1 MMDSGSAQVPLR
13 GTLFSAADRQIE
25 GLLTQSR
32 FDTSLTAGLL
42 FLDGGLIIPDIYFFI
57 SARLKQHLDSAALS
71 QLEVA
76 LEMGMVMPSFRNR
89 DTASFVDSLRVV
101 REAGIVGLLPGD
113 QPDRIARR
121 LDAALL
127 RSSDFQPVFWPSES
141 PSSVAERYRAI
152 METCLGGDDPP
163 PVESEESRA
172 LLNDVWQRSPQWRVD
187 CLQRAVT
194 ASGSGL
200 RRGTLMK
207 EIGRTVGIENPVDDV
222 RELYEAAQAAGLAPE
237 DVTAL
242 KTICRIMNNCYLYNQ
257 AQQQVTRADF
267 PAYDESAEVVLAA
280 GLSAD
285 GAARAAATPRSEQ
298 PRLERTLTAPPM
310 DALLE
315 ADPHRLLGVRQDIH
329 AEYTAA
335 VKAWHR
341 EPTSQHAER
350 LIDVQHA
357 YVETLTRNV
366 PGHQPDQMTITHV
379 AGSGAEASTVF
390 VTGTTMPPGAGADT
404 GGPGP
409 ESLMSDGCSSYR
421 SHRAPDTGRGAGKDA
436 VHREAVVAPSP

>member
-1 MMDSGSAQVPLR
+1 MVNAGPARAPLR
-13 GTLFSAADRQIE
+13 GTLFSAADRQLE

-32 FDTSLTAGLL
+32 FDASLTAGLL

-57 SARLKQHLDSAALS
+57 SDRLKQHLDSAALS
-71 QLEVA
+71 RLEVA
-76 LEMGMVMPSFRNR
+76 LEMGMVMPTFRNQGSA
-89 DTASFVDSLRVV
+89 TFVDALRVI
-101 REAGIVGLLPGD
+101 RESGIAGLLPGD
-113 QPDRIARR
+113 HPDRIARR

-141 PSSVAERYRAI
+141 PTSVAERYREI
-152 METCLGGDDPP
+152 VETCLTGDEPP
-163 PVESEESRA
+163 PVESKESRA
-172 LLNDVWQRSPQWRVD
+172 LLNDVWQRSAQWRID
-187 CLQRAVT
+187 CLQRAIS

-200 RRGTLMK
+200 RRGALMK
-207 EIGRTVGIENPVDDV
+207 EIGQTVGIEKPVDDV

-267 PAYDESAEVVLAA
+267 PAYDQSAEVVLTA

-285 GAARAAATPRSEQ
+285 DAPRAAARPRSER

-315 ADPHRLLGVRQDIH
+315 ADPRRLLGVRQDIH
-329 AEYTAA
+329 ADYTAA
-335 VKAWHR
+335 VKAWRR
-341 EPTSQHAER
+341 EPTTQQAER

-379 AGSGAEASTVF
+379 AGRGAEASTMF
-390 VTGTTMPPGAGADT
+390 VAGATPTPGAYEDT
-404 GGPGP
+404 AALGP
-409 ESLMSDGCSSYR
+409 ESLISEGFSSYR
-421 SHRAPDTGRGAGKDA
+421 SHPMADTGRGAGKDT
-436 VHREAVVAPSP
+436 VHREAVVAPNL